1 MIGLNSQKSKTGQL
15 DFVGKWE
22 KNNKPDVDGA
32 QKLTSST
39 YFTPGYYIYVDTAL
53 NFNPVVYVAPD
64 VDVSD
69 KDVFDYLV
77 HIGPL
82 LAAVEAKD
90 SLLADELFMR
100 RSEVFEKFAQ
110 LTQYIMK
117 PLCVEILFSLSYT
130 KMNNIDPDDIPLIF
144 ESAKKKLEYD
154 SSRESLDQA
163 FKCNFKKNEVTV
175 TLPLVGTN
183 FYHWDDDIVPEALT
197 KLTDNLRADDL
208 CGTAEKLRKAKHDF
222 YESLKVSVQAEPYN
236 VHDKNSILVCI
247 ENVEAKLFGNP
258 GLEKAGHIRA
268 LAAEII
274 RETKQNKMNYG
285 GKLASLSSNKI
296 VVELEILY
304 ERRLV
309 GKRDKG

>member
-1 MIGLNSQKSKTGQL
+1 MNAQILIKTANDWFEFSKSKTGQL

-22 KNNKPDVDGA
+22 KNNLPNVEDY
-32 QKLTSST
+32 QQFISST
-39 YFTPGYYIYVDTAL
+39 YFSPSWYVFIQTAL
-53 NFNPVVYVAPD
+53 NCNPTIYVSSE

-69 KDVFDYLV
+69 KDIFDYLV

-90 SLLADELFMR
+90 SLLAGELFMR
-100 RSEVFEKFAQ
+100 RNEVFEKFAQ
-110 LTQYIMK
+110 LTQYIME
-117 PLCVEILFSLSYT
+117 PLCVEILFSLSYG
-130 KMNNIDPDDIPLIF
+130 KMSNIDPDDIPLIF
-144 ESAKKKLEYD
+144 ESAKKKLEFD
-154 SSRESLDQA
+154 TSRESLDQA
-163 FKCNFKKNEVTV
+163 FMRYFKKNTVTV

-197 KLTDNLRADDL
+197 KLTDNLSAEDL
-208 CGTAEKLRKAKHDF
+208 SGNAEKIRTSKHDF

-236 VHDKNSILVCI
+236 IHDKNSILVCI

-274 RETKQNKMNYG
+274 REAKTSKMSYTA
-285 GKLASLSSNKI
+285 KLSNLSYREI
-296 VVELEILY
+296 VVQFT
-304 ERRLV
+304 V
-309 GKRDKG
+309 

>member
-1 MIGLNSQKSKTGQL
+1 MNAQILIKTANDWFEFSKSKTGQL

-22 KNNKPDVDGA
+22 KNNLPNVEGY
-32 QKLTSST
+32 QQFISST
-39 YFTPGYYIYVDTAL
+39 YFSPSWYVFIQTAL
-53 NFNPVVYVAPD
+53 NCNPTIYISSE

-69 KDVFDYLV
+69 KDIFNYLV

-90 SLLADELFMR
+90 SLLAGELFMR
-100 RSEVFEKFAQ
+100 RNEVFEKFAQ
-110 LTQYIMK
+110 LTQYIME
-117 PLCVEILFSLSYT
+117 PLCVEILFSLSYG
-130 KMNNIDPDDIPLIF
+130 KMSNIDPDDIPLIF
-144 ESAKKKLEYD
+144 ESAKKKLEFD
-154 SSRESLDQA
+154 TSRESLDQA
-163 FKCNFKKNEVTV
+163 FMRYFKKNTVTV

-197 KLTDNLRADDL
+197 KLTDNLSAEDL
-208 CGTAEKLRKAKHDF
+208 AGSAEKIRASKHNF

-236 VHDKNSILVCI
+236 VHDKNSILVCV

-274 RETKQNKMNYG
+274 REAKTSKMSYTA
-285 GKLASLSSNKI
+285 KLSNLSYREI
-296 VVELEILY
+296 VVQFI
-304 ERRLV
+304 V
-309 GKRDKG
+309 

>member
-1 MIGLNSQKSKTGQL
+1 MNAQILIKTSNDWFEFTKSKTGQI

-22 KNNKPDVDGA
+22 KNALPDIKGS
-32 QKLTSST
+32 QEFISST
-39 YFTPGYYIYVDTAL
+39 YFSPSWYVFIQTAL
-53 NFNPVVYVAPD
+53 NCNPIIYVSSD
-64 VDVSD
+64 VNVSD

-82 LAAVEAKD
+82 LAAVESKD
-90 SLLADELFMR
+90 SLLAGELFMR

-110 LTQYIMK
+110 LTQYIME
-117 PLCVEILFSLSYT
+117 PLCVEILFSLSYG
-130 KMNNIDPDDIPLIF
+130 KMNNIDSDDIPLIF

-163 FKCNFKKNEVTV
+163 FKRYFKKNEVTV

-197 KLTDNLRADDL
+197 KLTDNLSADDL
-208 CGTAEKLRKAKHDF
+208 CGHAEKIRKAKHDF

-274 RETKQNKMNYG
+274 REAKPSKMSFTAKLSNLNYRE
-285 GKLASLSSNKI
+285 I
-296 VVELEILY
+296 VVQFT
-304 ERRLV
+304 V
-309 GKRDKG
+309 